1 MIQCEMLEVKKVVQA
16 RNDEIAKELSN
27 IKDRIIQTFEMVED
41 EVC

>member
-16 RNDEIAKELSN
+16 RNDQIAKELSN
-27 IKDRIIQTFEMVED
+27 IKDRIMETLEMVEA